1 MVCGDVSPQSRGGK
15 GFRTLM
21 TGHHRHTTLPVDYG
35 LAHRPCKEEATY
47 NLKLFSLSYSNNKE
61 APHLSGTVKVRT
73 KSEVSLDRYLKRG
86 EGLPRRLAGGDWP
99 EGRRELFVVNYP
111 KSSSQGKAR

>member
-1 MVCGDVSPQSRGGK
+1 
-15 GFRTLM
+15 M

-47 NLKLFSLSYSNNKE
+47 NLVYRTVIIRR
-61 APHLSGTVKVRT
+61 HLTYPVKVRT

-86 EGLPRRLAGGDWP
+86 EGLP
-99 EGRRELFVVNYP
+99 EETGRRAGVSCSLLITP
-111 KSSSQGKAR
+111 IKAR